1 MELLEIVLEIVL
13 TLIFESVEFVP
24 KNNKKKIA
32 NNYLIAKII
41 KRNIKKRRKV
51 KMALPIMINNLI
63 NRQVM
68 LSTLNGSYKGRVAEI
83 ENEWVKIVKQTK
95 KGEVSYFIKEDMI
108 TSITTL

>member
-13 TLIFESVEFVP
+13 SLIFESVEFIP
-24 KNNKKKIA
+24 NNKQNKTV
-32 NNYLIAKII
+32 NNYIVMKI
-41 KRNIKKRRKV
+41 IKKRRKA